1 MPAGKPASW
10 SDNAWLTCPADPAIL
25 FDLPAEERLSA
36 AAARLG
42 VNLSLLTAQA
52 GHA

>member
-1 MPAGKPASW
+1 
-10 SDNAWLTCPADPAIL
+10 
-25 FDLPAEERLSA
+25 LSA

>member
-1 MPAGKPASW
+1 
-10 SDNAWLTCPADPAIL
+10 
-25 FDLPAEERLSA
+25 ERLSA